1 MLISD
6 ILKFKG
12 ADVAT
17 IGPDATVVELL
28 GALAE
33 RNVGALVVTRGDA
46 VIGIVSERDIVRRLS
61 EQGHQLLDGHVEQLM
76 TTNVIACAST
86 DPVEQV
92 AAAMTD
98 KRVRHLPVIDGGR
111 LVGIVTIGDVV
122 LSRTR
127 QLEMD
132 RHQLEQ
138 YITG

>member
-12 ADVAT
+12 ADVVT
-17 IGPDATVVELL
+17 IAPEASVSELL
-28 GALAE
+28 AALAE
-33 RNVGALVVTRGDA
+33 RNVGALIVTRSEV
-46 VIGIVSERDIVRRLS
+46 VIGIVSERDIVR
-61 EQGHQLLDGHVEQLM
+61 QLNERGYELLNGTVGEIM
-76 TTNVIACAST
+76 TTEVIACASS

-92 AAAMTD
+92 ATAMTD
-98 KRVRHLPVIDGGR
+98 KRVRHLPVIDSGR

-127 QLEMD
+127 QLETD
-132 RHQLEQ
+132 RQQLEH

>member
-12 ADVAT
+12 SDVVT
-17 IGPDATVVELL
+17 IGPEASVAELL
-28 GALAE
+28 AGLAE
-33 RNVGALVVTRGDA
+33 RNVGALVVTRGEA
-46 VIGIVSERDIVRRLS
+46 VVGIVSERDIVR
-61 EQGHQLLDGHVEQLM
+61 QLNDRGNALLNGTVGDIM
-76 TTNVIACAST
+76 TTAVIACASD
-86 DPVEQV
+86 DPVEKV

-111 LVGIVTIGDVV
+111 LAGIVTIGDVV

-127 QLEMD
+127 QLETD